1 MEEYIFYTIIII
13 FILFLIYQWRITL
26 NQKKQLENQ
35 LEQKV
40 NELKEINDEKIK
52 FETLVNEN
60 KDKSELIDNERNKV
74 IENFKEY
81 FNSSLINQFSD
92 ATEKSNKVILETAKN
107 TFEAANKLSKEQLTG
122 IVNPIS
128 AQTKEVKQSLTNIK
142 TEYGKVTQYLD
153 GVKDTMTYVGN
164 SARDLNTALRGDNQ
178 AIGNW
183 GQEALERIFVN
194 NGLTKNV
201 DFFPQQKQANGLVP
215 DYILEIRDNEKMIF
229 DSKVSIKKF
238 LDATREK
245 DPNVQKKLFKE
256 HSGHIKDKVRE
267 LIKAKYPEHVPNSM
281 DRVIMFVPNE
291 NALLKALEVDSGL
304 FEYAFKNNV
313 ILMGT
318 TNILL
323 LLEQIHSFKKY
334 SHSMES
340 VKKIL
345 SGVDSVIKHLT
356 NTHKYIETLGGSI
369 ATTTDNYNKLI
380 GNVESSVIP
389 SFKKLHKE
397 RHNKEY
403 SGKIPNIKEGDVR
416 KIDSNKLSETKKLI
430 DTKRNEES

>member
-40 NELKEINDEKIK
+40 NELKKINDEKIK

-74 IENFKEY
+74 IESFKEY

-92 ATEKSNKVILETAKN
+92 ATEKSNTKILETAKN
-107 TFEAANKLSKEQLTG
+107 SFEEANKLSKEQLAG
-122 IVNPIS
+122 IVKPICT
-128 AQTKEVKQSLTNIK
+128 QTDEVKTSLTNIK
-142 TEYGKVTQYLD
+142 SEYGKVTQYLD

-164 SARDLNTALRGDNQ
+164 STRDLNTALRGDNQ
-178 AIGNW
+178 AIGSW
-183 GQEALERIFVN
+183 GEESLERIFIK

-201 DFFPQQKQANGLVP
+201 DFVYEEIQESGAKP
-215 DYILEIRDNEKMIF
+215 DYILKIRDNEKIIF
-229 DSKVSIKKF
+229 DSKNSIKNF
-238 LDATREK
+238 LEATNEK
-245 DPNVQKKLFKE
+245 NPDIQKRLFKE
-256 HSGHIKDKVRE
+256 HSKNIKDKVKT
-267 LIKAKYPEHVPNSM
+267 LMKAKYPEHVKNAL
-281 DRVIMFVPNE
+281 DVVIMFVPNE
-291 NALLKALEVDSGL
+291 NALLKALETDNSL
-304 FEYAFKNNV
+304 FEFAFKNNI

-323 LLEQIHSFKKY
+323 LLAQIHSFKKY
-334 SHSMES
+334 SHSIES

-345 SGVDSVIKHLT
+345 SSVDTVINHLT
-356 NTHKYIETLGGSI
+356 NTHKYIETLGSSI
-369 ATTTDNYNKLI
+369 ASTKENYNILI
-380 GNVESSVIP
+380 GNVEGSIIP
-389 SFKKLHKE
+389 SFKKLHIE
-397 RHNKEY
+397 RHRKEY
-403 SGKIPNIKEGDVR
+403 DGKIPKTKEGEIR

>member
-26 NQKKQLENQ
+26 KQKKQLENQ

-52 FETLVNEN
+52 FETLVNES
-60 KDKSELIDNERNKV
+60 KDKSELIDNERNKM

-183 GQEALERIFVN
+183 GQEALERIF
-194 NGLTKNV
+194 
-201 DFFPQQKQANGLVP
+201 FFLSLIP
-215 DYILEIRDNEKMIF
+215 
-229 DSKVSIKKF
+229 F
-238 LDATREK
+238 LFR
-245 DPNVQKKLFKE
+245 
-256 HSGHIKDKVRE
+256 
-267 LIKAKYPEHVPNSM
+267 NSFW
-281 DRVIMFVPNE
+281 VIGP
-291 NALLKALEVDSGL
+291 
-304 FEYAFKNNV
+304 Y
-313 ILMGT
+313 T
-318 TNILL
+318 
-323 LLEQIHSFKKY
+323 
-334 SHSMES
+334 
-340 VKKIL
+340 
-345 SGVDSVIKHLT
+345 
-356 NTHKYIETLGGSI
+356 
-369 ATTTDNYNKLI
+369 
-380 GNVESSVIP
+380 
-389 SFKKLHKE
+389 
-397 RHNKEY
+397 
-403 SGKIPNIKEGDVR
+403 
-416 KIDSNKLSETKKLI
+416 
-430 DTKRNEES
+430 